1 MIPAQEALVHQLRHG
16 SALLEPRIKRN
27 SLLIV
32 GAKYSVETGDVEFLD
47 GG

>member
-16 SALLEPRIKRN
+16 SALLERRIERDGQ
-27 SLLIV
+27 LIV
-32 GAKYSVETGDVEFLD
+32 WAEYSVETGDVEFLD